1 MNILR
6 TIRPIAFWPPVLLFL
21 AACVYNFVNP
31 GGFTTMIGAANDW
44 LIGNMAWAFSLGVL
58 AMLGIVVWLMTSK
71 FGDVRIGGREA
82 VPMLD
87 NFRYFSITLTS
98 IIAIGL
104 LLWGTSEPLYH
115 YTAPPESLG
124 IEPKSPQ
131 AVVFAVSTM
140 FTHWSFLPL
149 AIYAV
154 PSIMFAFAFY
164 NMRKPY
170 SIASTLTPVFGDRV
184 LGRWGQ
190 GLDAIVMYSLIA
202 GMSASLAS
210 GILVIGGG
218 LTYLTGWQAGLFM
231 WAVADI
237 AVVVTFVISSI
248 TGLFNGIRRL
258 SEINTVFFIGLF
270 VFVFVVG
277 PSFFVL
283 NLGVEGLADNL
294 ATFFP
299 KAMFTGAAADDPW
312 AGWWTMFYWCN
323 WLSWA
328 PISGIFLGRISYGHT
343 IRKALTVQFVLP
355 AVFNIVWIGIFSGAA
370 IKLDQ
375 ETGGAL
381 TAKVADGP
389 EYAVYEF
396 LSHYPLAGLLIP
408 VFLFV
413 TFLSYVTGSDA
424 YTTTIGGMST
434 TGISPSSPE
443 PPRLMKIFWGG
454 LIGLVAWIMLAA
466 TGGAD
471 GVKMLSNLGGLP
483 ALILEL
489 LMVVSLIKVAS
500 NPVKYDVRKQDYDP
514 DGVPIKSVA
523 QPATM
528 SEEDVMAR
536 FADPG
541 DPSVAPEPAAAE
553 TPPVADRRSASTA
566 AST

>member
-1 MNILR
+1 MKS
-6 TIRPIAFWPPVLLFL
+6 IRPIAFWPPVILFV
-21 AACVYNFVNP
+21 AACIYNFVDAE
-31 GGFTTMIGAANDW
+31 GFTNMITSANDW
-44 LIGNMAWAFSLGVL
+44 LIGNLAWAFSLGVL
-58 AMLGIVVWLMTSK
+58 AMMVVIVWVMASK
-71 FGDVRIGGREA
+71 FGDVRIGGRDA
-82 VPMLD
+82 APMLD

-124 IEPKSPQ
+124 IEPGSPQ
-131 AVVFAVSTM
+131 AVVFSVSTM

-170 SIASTLTPVFGDRV
+170 SIASTLTPIFGDKI
-184 LGRWGQ
+184 LGKWGQ
-190 GLDAIVMYSLIA
+190 GLDAIVMYSLVA

-218 LTYLTGWQAGLFM
+218 LNYLTSWQTGLFM
-231 WAVADI
+231 WAVVDI
-237 AVVVTFVISSI
+237 VVVITFVISSI

-258 SEINTVFFIGLF
+258 SEINTMFFIGLF
-270 VFVFVVG
+270 VFIFIVG
-277 PSFFVL
+277 PTFFML
-283 NLGVEGLADNL
+283 NLGVESIANQL

-299 KAMFTGAAADDPW
+299 KAMFTGAAANDPW

-355 AVFNIVWIGIFSGAA
+355 ALFNIGWITIFSGAA

-375 ETGGAL
+375 ETGGAI
-381 TAKVADGP
+381 TEKIANGP

-396 LSHYPLAGLLIP
+396 LSHYPLAMLLIP
-408 VFLFV
+408 IFLFI

-424 YTTTIGGMST
+424 YTTTLGGMSS
-434 TGISPSSPE
+434 TGISPSSAE
-443 PPRLMKIFWGG
+443 PSRLMKIFWGI
-454 LIGLVAWIMLAA
+454 LIGLVAWILLAA

-489 LMVVSLIKVAS
+489 FMVVALVKVAT
-500 NPVKYDVRKQDYDP
+500 NPSKYDVRKQDYDA
-514 DGVPIKSVA
+514 DGVPLKSVA
-523 QPATM
+523 KKALM
-528 SEEDVMAR
+528 DEEAVLAQFETIYDAEAEQAAAAGVA
-536 FADPG
+536 ADAAAV
-541 DPSVAPEPAAAE
+541 DTAAAE
-553 TPPVADRRSASTA
+553 DTR
-566 AST
+566 